1 MIKRLLVIAALVL
14 VPALAR
20 AADPLPDQPR
30 WSLEMKGGFFY
41 PDIDNWETF
50 YGSKRT
56 GSFGGSLAYRIFRH
70 FEAGLGGE
78 YISDRGKG
86 FAPLHSQQAQQ
97 AGGSAVFTSS
107 VKYELAPVHAF
118 LLYRGEFYENQM
130 LVPYAGGGWTQMFYR
145 EKVENEE
152 EVRGSAAGYH
162 ARAGFRLLLDTIDA
176 RAANSFYLDYGV
188 QHTYL
193 VVETQ
198 YIRAM
203 IEDVTG
209 ATVNLGGISYSAGF
223 LFEF

>member
-20 AADPLPDQPR
+20 AADPVLDQPR

-41 PDIDNWETF
+41 PDIDNWEAF

-56 GSFGGSLAYRIFRH
+56 GSFGGSLAYRIFRR

-78 YISDRGKG
+78 YINDNGKG
-86 FAPLHSQQAQQ
+86 FAPIHSQQV
-97 AGGSAVFTSS
+97 GGAVFTSS

-118 LLYRGEFYENQM
+118 LLYRGEFIENQM
-130 LVPYAGGGWTQMFYR
+130 LVPYAGGGLTRIFYQ
-145 EKVENEE
+145 ETVENQEKI
-152 EVRGSAAGYH
+152 RGFTDGFH
-162 ARAGFRLLLDTIDA
+162 ARGGIRLLLDNIDA

-188 QHTYL
+188 HHTYL
-193 VVETQ
+193 FVEAQ

-203 IEDVTG
+203 ATDITG
-209 ATVNLGGISYSAGF
+209 ASVNLGGISYAAGF